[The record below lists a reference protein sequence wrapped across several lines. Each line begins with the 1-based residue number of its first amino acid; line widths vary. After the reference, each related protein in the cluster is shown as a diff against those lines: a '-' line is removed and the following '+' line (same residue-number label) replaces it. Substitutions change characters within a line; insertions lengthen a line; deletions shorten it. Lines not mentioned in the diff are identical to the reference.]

1 MGLWRSRDS
10 FLPLSA
16 RCSSP
21 PARPLPAWQLT
32 KRALVGGDTEKVA
45 LEWANEQVWAGCTG
59 QIAGQERSRFPQYW
73 PFPASPRRRAVNQKR
88 REFVAG
94 SYGSSGHSCP
104 KQLLVRQAGLVT
116 GVGYDAYMRRIVFPL
131 EGNLYGRSL
140 SAAAPPDRKS
150 TRLN

>member
-1 MGLWRSRDS
+1 MPAEGLAAFVKFAEATALFRVTFFSLSLGICLS
-10 FLPLSA
+10 FCPALRPCSTF

-45 LEWANEQVWAGCTG
+45 LEWANEQVWAGGTG

-94 SYGSSGHSCP
+94 SYGSPSRARTH
-104 KQLLVRQAGLVT
+104 
-116 GVGYDAYMRRIVFPL
+116 RRSV
-131 EGNLYGRSL
+131 NR
-140 SAAAPPDRKS
+140 
-150 TRLN
+150 